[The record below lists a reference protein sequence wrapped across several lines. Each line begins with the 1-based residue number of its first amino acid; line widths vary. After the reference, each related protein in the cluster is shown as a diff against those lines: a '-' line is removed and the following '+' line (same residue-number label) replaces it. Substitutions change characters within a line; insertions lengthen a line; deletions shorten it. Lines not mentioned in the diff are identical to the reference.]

1 MTPPRLSASSSHTAA
16 TLLHGDLR
24 DEHIGLDDGTLI
36 ALDWGVAT
44 QGHPVLDRAWYM
56 VHHVWRIE
64 ATHNQVVE
72 DFRRARG
79 ERDDPRA
86 VDLLRLFGLTM
97 YGWIFGLCAVI
108 HTDPAER
115 RWAREELAWWVP
127 RARHSLETWS
137 P

>member
-1 MTPPRLSASSSHTAA
+1 LHDGARWRALCRARRLTENDDHAA
-16 TLLHGDLR
+16 WL
-24 DEHIGLDDGTLI
+24 
-36 ALDWGVAT
+36 VAT
-44 QGHPVLDRAWYM
+44 KVGVPLESVTVRAG
-56 VHHVWRIE
+56 RE
-64 ATHNQVVE
+64 VVE

-86 VDLLRLFGLTM
+86 VDLLGLLGLLM

-127 RARHSLETWS
+127 RARRTLETWS